1 MKLREWSTVCTDG
14 VSLFLDSGRSPP
26 PVLLLTYYL
35 AVHLCPWHMRE
46 TRSTAQLSVVEIG
59 FQMSTAVY
67 STKWESRQDCTGFEL
82 MLSPPISVPRA
93 GPKWSIWSNQTFD
106 FSYSWLRDSATAVL
120 SSARSSTDGF
130 IQDNPSLW
138 TLDCGSLR
146 IHWKEGINWIN
157 AGCFF
162 FRYLCKLPLG
172 SICRDCRWF

>member
-1 MKLREWSTVCTDG
+1 MIHGVHRWGFSFSRFRSIAATSITTYLLPSCASLPVTHERNPIDCATLRCWDRIPNVHCC
-14 VSLFLDSGRSPP
+14 LLDEVRKQ
-26 PVLLLTYYL
+26 T
-35 AVHLCPWHMRE
+35 
-46 TRSTAQLSVVEIG
+46 
-59 FQMSTAVY
+59 
-67 STKWESRQDCTGFEL
+67 DCTGFEL